1 MDNRDFWRNLN
12 AAKLPEFNP
21 AFISSSPSLSTSRY
35 SSLLVWLLKK
45 FQSFYRYFYVHLH
58 DLIASSLFGYLT
70 LNEKL
75 YVAIHQN
82 NFNKTRELL
91 SRGALPTF
99 LPTNHKSMLSHLTKS
114 NAAIPT
120 YHIDTSLAASIAA
133 HDSMLYMA
141 VANNNFN
148 LVRELIDY
156 HDYGQDEQHTEVVSL
171 CLAVKRDYLNIV
183 GYLIDH
189 GHINPNDRVQSNCK
203 HCKTYSNDTQNY
215 QFPLYHACRENRLK
229 LVKYLIESK
238 NCDTYQLTTTYET
251 CLHGA
256 ILGATENR
264 YDASSNHEQRYH
276 IVKYLLAI
284 RDFNINIELDKL
296 RLPSVFAGLNPLC
309 VSLAHDNIYDYA
321 SLLLQHNCDVNRLG
335 WSVQET
341 TRTNPGRNHYSPDS
355 LDHPLNICFG
365 HLCEGKTA
373 KPAVNLSSQKQYAIK
388 LLNRN
393 SNLYAMYDY
402 SLAYPFLRAVKTGDE
417 ILVKIVLETTSSQ
430 INLDIIEP
438 LISACESSYYMIVK
452 LLVDFG
458 FNPNTVMT
466 ERTSTTSNDFDIIS
480 AGASSFLQNL
490 NRYCTMSL
498 QSLTRTPYSL
508 DTQQNDHLHL
518 YIDSTQAKTPLLAL
532 SVLSPWIF
540 HPEKYYATIKT
551 IENLFSLTS
560 IDFSILPNRLAF
572 YHALVKEHLP
582 IVYFCLENFCPVV
595 LLHNTIKFT
604 YIDTRN
610 NFSLTLF
617 DIISLC
623 CRLTSNNR
631 TKRILLDAFAK
642 GILRID
648 TLHYSQLTATIIT
661 YIQLW
666 LRNDDFIYDPVLLE
680 HLTSLPYFD
689 EIIRTADS
697 NYLEASFGIYYQRM
711 IEGKS
716 RSVYQLKHL
725 CRLKIR
731 RCAEIYCERKQT
743 NMLKILPHLSCLP
756 KTLHGYLFYTTMIF
770 KLSSF
775 RNQSLINHLL
785 NKEPWSQ
792 IQWM

>member
-1 MDNRDFWRNLN
+1 MDNRDFWRNLS
-12 AAKLPEFNP
+12 AAKLPAFNP
-21 AFISSSPSLSTSRY
+21 AFISSSPSSSTSRY
-35 SSLLVWLLKK
+35 SSLIIWLLKK

-99 LPTNHKSMLSHLTKS
+99 LPANHNSMLSRLTKS
-114 NAAIPT
+114 NAAIPK

-229 LVKYLIESK
+229 LVKYLIKSK
-238 NCDTYQLTTTYET
+238 HCDVYQLTTTYET

-256 ILGATENR
+256 ILGASENR
-264 YDASSNHEQRYH
+264 FDTSSNHEQRYH

-284 RDFNINIELDKL
+284 RDFNINI
-296 RLPSVFAGLNPLC
+296 GLNPLC
-309 VSLAHDNIYDYA
+309 VSLAYDNIYDYA
-321 SLLLQHNCDVNRLG
+321 SLLLQHECNVNRLG
-335 WSVQET
+335 WSIQET
-341 TRTNPGRNHYSPDS
+341 KRTNPGRNNYSPDS

-365 HLCEGKTA
+365 HLCERKKA
-373 KPAVNLSSQKQYAIK
+373 KSVADLSSQKQYALK

-402 SLAYPFLRAVKTGDE
+402 SLEYPFLRAVKTGDE
-417 ILVKIVLETTSSQ
+417 ILVSIVLETTRSQ

-466 ERTSTTSNDFDIIS
+466 ERTSTTSNDFDIFS
-480 AGASSFLQNL
+480 AGVSNFLQNL
-490 NRYCTMSL
+490 NRYCTISL
-498 QSLTRTPYSL
+498 QSLRRTPYSL
-508 DTQQNDHLHL
+508 ATQQNDHLRL
-518 YIDSTQAKTPLLAL
+518 YIDSTQARTPLLAL
-532 SVLSPWIF
+532 SVMSPWIF

-551 IENLFSLTS
+551 IENLFSLTPV
-560 IDFSILPNRLAF
+560 DFSILPNRLAF
-572 YHALVKEHLP
+572 YHGLVKEHLP
-582 IVYFCLENFCPVV
+582 IVYFCLENFCPVI
-595 LLHNTIKFT
+595 LLHNTIEFT

-610 NFSLTLF
+610 HFSLTLF

-642 GILRID
+642 GILRIY
-648 TLHYSQLTATIIT
+648 TLNYSQLTATIIA
-661 YIQLW
+661 YVQLW

-689 EIIRTADS
+689 EIIHTADS
-697 NYLEASFGIYYQRM
+697 NYLESSFGIYYQRM
-711 IEGKS
+711 IAGKS
-716 RSVYQLKHL
+716 RPMYQLKHL

-731 RCAEIYCERKQT
+731 RCAEIYCEHEQT

-775 RNQSLINHLL
+775 RNQPLINHLL
-785 NKEPWSQ
+785 NKKSWSQ